1 MPLAEFTALEA
12 LLNKRYSER
21 FADPL
26 SREHA
31 EFANTYIFGL
41 LEACIIRCAQAGDFT
56 PSGPTVEGVIDELL
70 AVLGTST
77 RELVC
82 ARHVSHLTTASGNEI
97 QIGDITIVPQP
108 EHSYGFL
115 ADRIRR
121 EIPGA
126 PRAWKRDLPHPYDP
140 PHALLII
147 RGTTDTVNPYVARDR
162 LSAKLERFLLLARL
176 MTAGTVQ
183 SDYEVSGM
191 TTLIACM
198 NPRIHVSGKG
208 LLDTL
213 VRRTVRLTGDEAA
226 VFAAVSNMID
236 TVDIKR
242 DGIVATSF
250 DVALGKYNQSHNTG
264 SPYEHLVDLAT
275 ALEGVLIGAENEG
288 EGLTLRLCT
297 RAAALLARDD
307 DPAAAVFNDVKEL
320 YGLRSNTDLAW
331 PSLMLSTGC
340 ATWFGA
346 PSWRAFV
353 SPNSTTPFGRSPD
366 ALPSTLSSQTIT
378 NGRHGEVTG
387 THAWPRLEP
396 TMPAANPRGR
406 RHHLAGGPIDD
417 GKRGFRTA
425 RYQLATESTR
435 VRRSACSSLSADTS
449 NRERAAPIRKRFPS
463 VSAEIGRRYSA
474 QWWASSCMARSTRPA
489 SSMRAS
495 IESSVTV
502 RVSWNI
508 GCHLPAPLRVPAIH
522 SQHDPSA
529 VRAPSVGRFSAEPRP
544 IVVAQV

>member
-1 MPLAEFTALEA
+1 MSDHSDLRAACRVFVASAFAALAAEHVIPAPRYHAYMAVGRDYFGDSIMPLAEFTALEA

-26 SREHA
+26 RREHA

-97 QIGDITIVPQP
+97 RIGDIAIIPQP
-108 EHSYGFL
+108 EDSYRFL
-115 ADRIRR
+115 ADRICR

-126 PRAWKRDLPHPYDP
+126 PRAWNRDLPHSYDP

-183 SDYEVSGM
+183 SGYEVSGM

-198 NPRIHVSGKG
+198 DPQIYVSGKG

-320 YGLRSNTDLAW
+320 YGLRSKLVHGGQIAEKDLRKVFTRVSTVPADDAEHRFGLALAYAVDRMRDLVRRAILARLCLAEQHNPIW
-331 PSLMLSTGC
+331 PFTG
-340 ATWFGA
+340 
-346 PSWRAFV
+346 RAAV
-353 SPNSTTPFGRSPD
+353 D
-366 ALPSTLSSQTIT
+366 ALLADDHQRETWRSHWHT
-378 NGRHGEVTG
+378 
-387 THAWPRLEP
+387 RL
-396 TMPAANPRGR
+396 ASLGADY
-406 RHHLAGGPIDD
+406 AGGKP
-417 GKRGFRTA
+417 
-425 RYQLATESTR
+425 
-435 VRRSACSSLSADTS
+435 
-449 NRERAAPIRKRFPS
+449 RAAVDTI
-463 VSAEIGRRYSA
+463 
-474 QWWASSCMARSTRPA
+474 
-489 SSMRAS
+489 
-495 IESSVTV
+495 
-502 RVSWNI
+502 
-508 GCHLPAPLRVPAIH
+508 
-522 SQHDPSA
+522 SQED
-529 VRAPSVGRFSAEPRP
+529 R
-544 IVVAQV
+544 